1 MHLQGKR
8 RSMLIRWC
16 TWNGLIALA
25 ILLMA
30 SCRTATVSAP
40 SPSPSP
46 TPSGE
51 ASTCTAEQVHE
62 VLDRFTHALASGDTV
77 ALDAIFTGPELF
89 QWYSSDAPGERID
102 QQARDRSTLMRY
114 LTQRQRVHE
123 RMEVT
128 SFRFNGNAASFGNFE
143 ARLTRQADDL
153 PPTPYQAKG
162 AATCSGRTATIAVW
176 SMARDA

>member
-1 MHLQGKR
+1 MYLQGER
-8 RSMLIRWC
+8 RSMLTRRC

-25 ILLMA
+25 LLLVA

-40 SPSPSP
+40 SPSP

-51 ASTCTAEQVHE
+51 PSACTAEQVHE
-62 VLDRFTHALASGDTV
+62 ALNRFTHALASGDGL
-77 ALDAIFTGPELF
+77 ALDAVFTGPELF
-89 QWYSSDAPGERID
+89 QWYSSDAPGERIK

-114 LTQRQRVHE
+114 FAQRQRVHE
-123 RMEVT
+123 QMVVT

-143 ARLTRQADDL
+143 VRLTRQADDL